1 MAMEF
6 YEKERHTP
14 DEAKFEAQK
23 IAFAP
28 FVFQAAL
35 ALRDLGV
42 LAAVEKY
49 GDSGVGIEDLTEQLH
64 LPHYGMQVLLEAGLG
79 INLLLYKEK
88 KYSLTNTGYFIL
100 HDTMTQ
106 VNMNFVQD
114 VNYQGVF
121 HLKEAIKTGQPEGLK
136 VFGRWP
142 TIYQGLY
149 SLPAKVQNSW
159 FSFDQFYSDPAF
171 KSALPIVFKE
181 KPSKLIDVGGN
192 TGKWALECL
201 KYDKSVHVTIADLPG
216 QLRMAERNL
225 EKAGA
230 PERVSYCTIDVL
242 NPAEKFPD
250 GYDAIWMSQFLDCFS
265 HEEIVSI
272 LRRVAEGMGSA
283 DKLYI
288 LECFQDRQQYEA
300 ARFCLQQVSLYFACM
315 ANGNSQM
322 FHSDDMK
329 VCLDA
334 AGLEVI
340 EDTDKCGISHTLF
353 KCIRKK

>member
-1 MAMEF
+1 MAMDF

-14 DEAKFEAQK
+14 GEAKFEAQK

-28 FVFQAAL
+28 FAFQAAL

-159 FSFDQFYSDPAF
+159 FAFDQFYSDHAF

-201 KYDKSVHVTIADLPG
+201 KYDESVHVTIADLPG
-216 QLRMAERNL
+216 QLRMKETSKRQGPPKGCL
-225 EKAGA
+225 ITQLMYLIPRK
-230 PERVSYCTIDVL
+230 S
-242 NPAEKFPD
+242 
-250 GYDAIWMSQFLDCFS
+250 SQ
-265 HEEIVSI
+265 
-272 LRRVAEGMGSA
+272 RATM
-283 DKLYI
+283 
-288 LECFQDRQQYEA
+288 
-300 ARFCLQQVSLYFACM
+300 RF
-315 ANGNSQM
+315 G
-322 FHSDDMK
+322 
-329 VCLDA
+329 
-334 AGLEVI
+334 
-340 EDTDKCGISHTLF
+340 
-353 KCIRKK
+353 